1 MPESQALMAYDI
13 GFAIHDGEDPG
24 TFEELAEVN
33 EVTPPNQQADDIDVT
48 HQKSPNKT
56 REYIAGMIEPGEMT
70 LSLNWIPGGSTDMT
84 IQALKVS
91 GARRQMRITWPNG
104 ITWTFTGYIKGFEPS
119 SQLGDKMTGTV
130 TIKVAG
136 STAISGVGD

>member
-24 TFEELAEVN
+24 TFADLAEVN
-33 EVTPPNQQADDIDVT
+33 EITPPNQQADDIDVT

-56 REYIAGMIEPGEMT
+56 REYIAGMIEPGDMT
-70 LSLNWIPGGSTDMT
+70 VSLNWIPGSATDMT
-84 IQALKVS
+84 IQTLKAS
-91 GARRQMRITWPNG
+91 GARRQMRIAWNNG
-104 ITWTFTGYIKGFEPS
+104 VSWTFTGYIKGFEPS
-119 SQLGDKMTGTV
+119 TTLGDKMTGTV

-136 STAISGVGD
+136 STEISGMGG